1 MKKMSVV
8 AIILLTSLAVLALL
22 AMAPRGTAASDGRV
36 YYVGLPPVLHEADRD
51 SVLTSVLTLILK
63 AEAGSRIEVFDAHAI
78 ERVASISVGDMPPK
92 ARVRQ
97 AASQIRA
104 IQDFIAPSEPLQ
116 EPANQARVPAFLS
129 VVAAAS
135 TPAKPARVLLVAS
148 LFYADERDPSAT
160 FGPGFVPSDGHLMAP
175 SGQSVFGCAD
185 RRDSLKGVVIDWC
198 VLENETPD
206 LERRAAE
213 RFWHL
218 YATEIGATVHGFHP
232 SADVA
237 AERFLAGDTTP
248 VSVAAIDRSDAR
260 LTIRPVVQRREV
272 ERPAPPPL
280 ALTPRERLK
289 AAVESLEPVPAGRTM
304 IAAVWTTK
312 DGQADVDIYV
322 RTRPG
327 AEEIDLRGG
336 TGVEGRLLRERMTAL
351 NAQPDPAC
359 PLTWEIAELDK
370 ATFGDTELWINLRS
384 NTGQSVEGM
393 VRVQWST
400 WTLNVPF
407 TFSGSGDQGQ
417 GTPTRENNRDWRRIE
432 LPR

>member
-1 MKKMSVV
+1 MKTLSV
-8 AIILLTSLAVLALL
+8 LLITLLALL
-22 AMAPRGTAASDGRV
+22 AVVAAAPRRAAASEERV
-36 YYVGLPPVLHEADRD
+36 YYVGLPPVMLEADREP
-51 SVLTSVLTLILK
+51 LLKGILTLLLK

-78 ERVASISVGDMPPK
+78 KRIASVSIGDMPPK

-104 IQDFIAPSEPLQ
+104 IHTFINPEAPRQ
-116 EPANQARVPAFLS
+116 TPANQTRVPAFLS
-129 VVAAAS
+129 VVAASS
-135 TPAKPARVLLVAS
+135 TPSKPARVLLVAS
-148 LFYADERDPSAT
+148 LFYTDERDPSAT
-160 FGPGFVPSDGHLMAP
+160 FAPGFVPSDGHLLAP

-185 RRDSLKGVVIDWC
+185 RKDSLKGVTIDWC
-198 VLENETPD
+198 VLERETPD

-218 YATEIGATVHGFHP
+218 YAAELGAAVHGFHP
-232 SADVA
+232 SPDVA
-237 AERFLAGDTTP
+237 MERFLADAATAT
-248 VSVAAIDRSDAR
+248 STAAIDPKDTR
-260 LTIRPVVQRREV
+260 LIIRPVVQRREV

-289 AAVESLEPVPAGRTM
+289 AAVESLAPVTRGRTM

-312 DGQADVDIYV
+312 SGQADVDIHV
-322 RTRPG
+322 RNRPG

-336 TGVEGRLLRERMTAL
+336 TGVEGRLLRERMDAL
-351 NAQPDPAC
+351 NGQRDPAC

-384 NTGQSVEGM
+384 NTGQSVEGT

-400 WTLNVPF
+400 WTLDVPF
-407 TFSGSGDQGQ
+407 TFSGIGDQGQ
-417 GTPTRENNRDWRRIE
+417 GTPTRDNNRDWKRIE
-432 LPR
+432 LPK